1 MKMNELM
8 RLSDKILQQ
17 IASSKLL
24 VKYFLGS
31 LNKEEQSELQ
41 SWMSD
46 ENNRKFVER
55 IREEKDREE
64 RDRLVD
70 SINLGEEWRLFIKSM
85 EIEKRAV
92 TKTRRIKLYSVVAS
106 VAAVFI
112 LGLILVFGPS
122 ENPFSKNVLVAEE
135 INISP
140 GRTTAE
146 LILPGGEII
155 NLEAV
160 KNTVVEDDNIKISNN
175 EGILVYKPQKIVALD
190 TVKNILRVPRGG
202 EYQLMLED
210 STVVWLNSESQ
221 LTYPR
226 IFSKDQRKVELIGE
240 AYFDVKRDEKRP
252 FVVVSKSQNVTVL
265 GTEFDISAYEQ
276 DDRIYTTLVE
286 GKVKVEIE
294 GNGGQMHTEFLEPDE
309 QAVYDINQKSV
320 TLTQVDPYEYC
331 SWKDGRFVF
340 KNEPLSSLMSKIS
353 RWYDIDYRF
362 QDEEVAQIKFTGD
375 LKRYGNLSDFL
386 KILDVEKS
394 LKVVMKEEERTLI
407 ISQQ

>member
-1 MKMNELM
+1 MAKSLIGSTNDEEQAKLEDW
-8 RLSDKILQQ
+8 LSDK
-17 IASSKLL
+17 
-24 VKYFLGS
+24 
-31 LNKEEQSELQ
+31 
-41 SWMSD
+41 
-46 ENNRKFVER
+46 NNRKLLEELS
-55 IREEKDREE
+55 EEKNREE

-70 SINLGEEWRLFIKSM
+70 NINIGEEWRLFIKSM

-92 TKTRRIKLYSVVAS
+92 AKTRRIKLYSAVAS

-112 LGLILVFGPS
+112 LGLLMVVGPW
-122 ENPFSKNVLVAEE
+122 EIPFSDHELIAEE
-135 INISP
+135 ININP

-146 LILPGGEII
+146 LILPDGEII
-155 NLEAV
+155 NLEAI
-160 KNTVVEDDNIKISNN
+160 KNTIVEDENIKISNN
-175 EGILVYKPQKIVALD
+175 EGILSYEPQKIVPLD

-202 EYQLMLED
+202 EYQLVLED

-252 FVVVSKSQNVTVL
+252 FVVVSKSQQVTVL
-265 GTEFDISAYEQ
+265 GTEFDISAYEH
-276 DDRIYTTLVE
+276 DEMIYTTLVE
-286 GKVKVEIE
+286 GKVMVEIE
-294 GNGGQMHTEFLEPDE
+294 MNDGQVQTEYLKPDE
-309 QAVYDINQKSV
+309 QVIYNTDQKNMK
-320 TLTQVDPYEYC
+320 LLQVDPYEYC

-340 KNEPLSSLMSKIS
+340 KNEPLSSLMSKIA

-362 QDEEVAQIKFTGD
+362 EDEGVAQIKFTGD

-386 KILDVEKS
+386 KILEVEKS
-394 LKVVMKEEERTLI
+394 LKVVLKEDEQTLV